1 MASKMNFRNFLKKQ
15 ALAPSTID
23 VYCRINRLIP
33 NKEIEWLEREIQ
45 SRKPLSTLMVRRSVV
60 KFRLMMKG
68 YSEEEAISLLPKT
81 KGIKPKMRDG
91 LTNRQLKRYEEI
103 CNQTREPFRTIL
115 LLLYL
120 TGFRIN
126 ELCTLKIN
134 QIKQTGDRYMIE
146 LVGKGGKH
154 RTIPLSNKA
163 QRILHRYMNIYQ
175 PTKWLFEGRKDY
187 IKPSSV
193 RNHTLRIQKEYP
205 ELSKISPHVLRHTFA
220 TNLHKKDVSPL
231 TIQMLMG
238 HSDLKTTQRYIHP
251 SIDDLIKGID
261 KL

>member
-1 MASKMNFRNFLKKQ
+1 MKFKKFLKKQ
-15 ALAPSTID
+15 ALAPSTIE

-33 NKEIEWLEREIQ
+33 ENSIEWLEKEIQ
-45 SRKPLSTLMVRRSVV
+45 QRKPISTLMVRRSII

-68 YSEEEAISLLPKT
+68 HSEEEAISMLPKT

-91 LTNRQLKRYEEI
+91 LSKRQLLRYEEI
-103 CNQTREPFRTIL
+103 CQDLKEPFRTIL
-115 LLLYL
+115 LLLHL

-126 ELCTLKIN
+126 EMCTLQTT
-134 QIKQTGDRYMIE
+134 QIKRVGDRYMID
-146 LVGKGGKH
+146 LIGKGGKP

-163 QRILHRYMNIYQ
+163 QRLLMRYIKLYN
-175 PTKWLFEGRKDY
+175 PTLWIFEGRKDH
-187 IKPSSV
+187 IKPTSV
-193 RNHTLRIQKEYP
+193 RNWTRKIQKEHP
-205 ELSKISPHVLRHTFA
+205 ELSSLSPHVLRHTFA
-220 TNLHKKDVSPL
+220 TSLHQKDVSPL

-251 SIDDLIKGID
+251 TVDDLIRGID